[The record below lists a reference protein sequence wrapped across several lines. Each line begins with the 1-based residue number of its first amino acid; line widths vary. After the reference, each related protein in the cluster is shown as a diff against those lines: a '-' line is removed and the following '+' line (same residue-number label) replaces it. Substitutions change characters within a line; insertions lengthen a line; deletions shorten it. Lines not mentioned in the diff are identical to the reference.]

1 MYCSIVTFELF
12 VINFSTEQ
20 HRRILKDGED
30 EPEHGI
36 CNLCLIDAMQLVKVT
51 SCICIKEF
59 SYNVHIDDTEESKL
73 IHIEERRRDLHLVTQ
88 KTQVEQRE

>member
-1 MYCSIVTFELF
+1 MYCSVVTFELF

-36 CNLCLIDAMQLVKVT
+36 CNLCLIDANAT
-51 SCICIKEF
+51 C
-59 SYNVHIDDTEESKL
+59 ESHK
-73 IHIEERRRDLHLVTQ
+73 LHLH
-88 KTQVEQRE
+88 QRIFIQCGHR